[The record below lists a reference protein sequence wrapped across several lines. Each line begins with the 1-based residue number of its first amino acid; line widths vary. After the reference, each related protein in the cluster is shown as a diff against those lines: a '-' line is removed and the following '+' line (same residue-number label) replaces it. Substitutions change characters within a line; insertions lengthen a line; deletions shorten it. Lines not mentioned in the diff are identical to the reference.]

1 MSYQVL
7 ARKWRPK
14 RFEEV
19 IGQEHITRSLQNALS
34 RDQIGHAYILTGT
47 RGIGKT
53 TIARMFAKSLRCENR
68 QDDGNPCGHCNSCE
82 DFDSQSSMNVIE
94 IDGASNNSVDDVRDL
109 ISNVQYLPTVGKYKV
124 YIIDEVHML
133 STNAFNALLKTLEEP
148 PAHAVFIL
156 ATTEPEKLLGTVLS
170 RCQRFDFRNAA
181 LPDLVKHV
189 KHIANVEGISFQ
201 NDELIEIICK
211 QGNGSFRDTLSLFD
225 QVLSFCED
233 NNVTEDRVSLA
244 LGIAKISAVKDLV
257 QGILVGDERTVSLK
271 VREIIAENIS
281 VKNLLTSVLDYI
293 FELIDSGKMPADVS
307 PAESMWIYETISKDA
322 NWVMDS
328 LLPVKSLEIILKK
341 LALRRSFFDGATSSA
356 VIPSIQTEKKTEKI
370 EPIESIKTEVEV
382 LKETTEV
389 QAEVQK
395 EEAPEPIQE
404 ERKEI
409 KFDKI
414 LEEIEEEKSMS
425 QAEEGP
431 QMDEE
436 AVARFQLSVSAP
448 VLTSDGEKTW
458 EGFLGALGGISPAAA
473 SNLEQGNL
481 VSPLHYDGRRVMVE
495 LGFSKSGKVFFD
507 YINESESRAKLV
519 DNLKKYFNCEDVSLN
534 IMMVESEE
542 ENFISRADIKEM
554 DEEKKLNE
562 KREKILNDPLI
573 VSAQDIFNSK
583 VDKVV
588 IDKK

>member
-68 QDDGNPCGHCNSCE
+68 QENGNPCGHCNSCE

-201 NDELIEIICK
+201 NDGLVEIICK

-233 NNVTEDRVSLA
+233 KFVTEDRVSLA

-257 QGILVGDERTVSLK
+257 QGILAGDERTVSLK

-293 FELIDSGKMPADVS
+293 FELIDSGKMPKDVS

-341 LALRRSFFDGATSSA
+341 LALRRSFFDGATSSMSA
-356 VIPSIQTEKKTEKI
+356 PASQSEKKTEKI
-370 EPIESIKTEVEV
+370 EPIETIQTEV
-382 LKETTEV
+382 LKEVTETPKQEALESV
-389 QAEVQK
+389 QED
-395 EEAPEPIQE
+395 
-404 ERKEI
+404 RKEI

-414 LEEIEEEKSMS
+414 LEEIEGEKS
-425 QAEEGP
+425 EIVGEDGP

-436 AVARFQLSVSAP
+436 ALARFQQSVSAP

-458 EGFLGALGGISPAAA
+458 EGFLGALGNISPAAA

-481 VSPLHYDGRRVMVE
+481 VSPLHFDGRRVMVE

-519 DNLKKYFNCEDVSLN
+519 DNLKKYFNCEEVSLN